1 MRKIIAL
8 SSLLF
13 FVSIFASSGA
23 VNTPKTPT
31 EKPVVTSPI
40 TPKPTPIKG
49 LIILND
55 YYAVDENSAY
65 AVNDAQNGW
74 IKIPSADR
82 ATMTLIAGQFARDKD
97 EIFVRGKKLEGVD
110 IDSFSVISGQHG
122 YAQDDKHVYGPH
134 GLIPE
139 ADTTTF
145 KMLTKYYSADTGHV
159 FYDGKL
165 MQANSGSFEVI
176 DNGLYAVDD
185 KSVFYAGKVLKN
197 TSPEGFIVKGPRAF
211 TADGRTCFE

>member
-1 MRKIIAL
+1 MRKIIVL
-8 SSLLF
+8 SSLF
-13 FVSIFASSGA
+13 FLVGAFASSGS
-23 VNTPKTPT
+23 VTQPKPTP
-31 EKPVVTSPI
+31 EKPVVANPI
-40 TPKPTPIKG
+40 TKPTPVKG
-49 LIILND
+49 LVILND
-55 YYAVDENSAY
+55 YYAVDENFVY

-74 IKIPSADR
+74 VKMPNADR
-82 ATMTLIAGQFARDKD
+82 VTITVIAGQFARDVD
-97 EIFVRGKKLEGVD
+97 QIFVRGRKLVGAD

-145 KMLTKYYSADTGHV
+145 KMLTKFYSVDAGHV

-165 MQANSGSFEVI
+165 INANSGSFEVI

-185 KSVFYAGKVLKN
+185 KNVFYAGKILKN
-197 TSPEGFIVKGPRAF
+197 TSPEGFVVK
-211 TADGRTCFE
+211 